1 MGSDFKENRANYA
14 GKIKRM
20 RAKLGLTQV
29 QLAERLG
36 VSFASVNR
44 WENGQSNP
52 SRLSWAQIERMEQDG
67 FAPATTSAGSVVREA
82 SAPYDTD
89 GPPPLDFTG
98 RADAVTA
105 VVEGERLSY
114 GHLYNPSF
122 ATEIS
127 RIDPL
132 PHQRI
137 AVYDYMLKQPRLR
150 FLLADDAGA
159 GKTIMAGLYMREML
173 SRRLIR
179 RILIVPPA
187 GLVGNWERE
196 LRVLF
201 GMAFRIIGGQD
212 AKAANPFSGV
222 TGDRAIVSVDT
233 LSGTKMM
240 ACLRAPE
247 VEAYDLVIFDEAHKL
262 SANRTQ
268 DLRVRKTDRYR
279 LAEALAGVPT
289 HERTW
294 RLPWTTRH
302 LLLLTATPHM
312 GKEYPYYALWRLLE
326 PTILSTPDAFK
337 AFPAEARKH
346 HFVRRTKEEMLTL
359 AGTPLYP
366 KRESATLSYELTQGE
381 LSEQRLYDE
390 TTDYLRNLYN
400 KTKLLNQSAAR
411 LAMGVFQRRL
421 ASSTYALLTSLRRR
435 LTKLDD
441 LITAVNTGRLTLEQL
456 LVLQRQIGAH
466 EDALD
471 TKTAD
476 EEAEVDGQEENER
489 DEEDLLQGVIVTS
502 LADLQLERDRVGELK
517 SLAEKLYDTRTES
530 KFERLKEIIT
540 DPKYA
545 KEKLLVFT
553 EHRDTLVFLV
563 QRLEN
568 LGYTGQVAQIHGGMH
583 YKERERQVEHF
594 RATVEGGGAR
604 ILVATDAAGE
614 GINLQFC
621 WIMVNWDV
629 PWNPARLEQ
638 RMGRIH
644 RYGQKAPNVV
654 ILNLIA
660 GSTREGHVLHTL
672 LAKLELIR
680 KELKSDKVFD
690 VIGRMF
696 QDVSI
701 KDYMEMTLEKSA
713 DEVAAELAGRLT
725 SEQIKAIAA
734 QEQQIYGKGGD
745 VRAELPRVREDME
758 RAALIRLMPGYV
770 RRYMERVLP
779 QVGLGIDGTLDGT
792 FEFKPLRPHAL
803 DPLLGAL
810 EDVAGDGVS
819 LCSVIRPPSQDGIH
833 WVHPG
838 EPVFEALRGLVAEKL
853 GTAALRGTVLLDPS
867 ASTPYIFHVARISV
881 RRNADADFP
890 ELSASDMLETRLVG
904 LRQSASGEMDVMS
917 VEHMLL
923 LQKAHGLPSSA
934 QTLAMAAVERRR
946 QAEEY
951 LRDHVLAD
959 LAARHRQSVQ
969 SDLPQREEFIRRGF
983 AFEEAELAEARAAWA
998 KKARDGDAVA
1008 LREVERIKGRQK
1020 ELTEHRRQAIA
1031 VQRRM
1036 PELIAGGDV
1045 QFLAHAL
1052 VVPSSDPEAKKKQ
1065 DADTERIAMEVV
1077 KAWEETAGAKV
1088 TYVHTSDRALAAGL
1102 TAYPGFDILS
1112 VRPDRQRRAIEV
1124 KGRATTGEIQV
1135 EDNEWAK
1142 AANLRQE
1149 YWLYVV
1155 YHCASASPE
1164 LVRVADPFGTLL
1176 AKATGA
1182 LRISR
1187 REIVGAATHDAGG
1200 THG

>member
-1 MGSDFKENRANYA
+1 MPRPREYPA
-14 GKIKRM
+14 KIKAI

-29 QLAERLG
+29 QLAQRLG
-36 VSFASVNR
+36 VSFATVNR
-44 WENGQSNP
+44 WENEQSKP
-52 SRLSWAQIERMEQDG
+52 SKLSWAQIERLQDNDG
-67 FAPATTSAGSVVREA
+67 IGPASAASTVRESPA
-82 SAPYDTD
+82 AYGTST
-89 GPPPLDFTG
+89 PPPLDFTG
-98 RADAVTA
+98 RADVVTA
-105 VVEGERLSY
+105 LVEGERLSY

-137 AVYDYMLKQPRLR
+137 AVYDYMLRQPRLR

-173 SRRLIR
+173 SRRMIR

-201 GMAFRIIGGQD
+201 GLSFRILSGPD
-212 AKAANPFSGV
+212 AKVVNPF
-222 TGDRAIVSVDT
+222 TGTGSDRVIVSVDT
-233 LSGTKMM
+233 LCGDRML
-240 ACLRAPE
+240 ACLRSPE
-247 VEAYDLVIFDEAHKL
+247 VSAYDLVIFDEAHKL
-262 SANRTQ
+262 SASRTH
-268 DLRVRKTDRYR
+268 DMRVKKTDRYR

-289 HERTW
+289 HDRSW
-294 RLPWTTRH
+294 RLPWTARH

-326 PTILSTPDAFK
+326 PTILSTPEAFK
-337 AFPAEARKH
+337 AFPAAARSH
-346 HFVRRTKEEMLTL
+346 HFIRRTKEEMLTL
-359 AGTPLYP
+359 AGAPLYP

-411 LAMGVFQRRL
+411 LVMGVFQRRL
-421 ASSTYALLTSLRRR
+421 ASSTYALLTSLKRR

-441 LITAVNTGRLTLEQL
+441 LITAVNTGRLTLDQL
-456 LVLQRQIGAH
+456 LALQRQIGTH
-466 EDALD
+466 EDVLD
-471 TKTAD
+471 SKTAD
-476 EEAEVDGQEENER
+476 EEAEADGKEENEL
-489 DEEDLLQGVIVTS
+489 DEDDLLQGVIVTS
-502 LADLQLERDRVGELK
+502 LADLQIERDRVNELK
-517 SLAEKLYDTRTES
+517 NLAEQLYNTRTES
-530 KFERLKEIIT
+530 KFDRLKEIIT

-553 EHRDTLVFLV
+553 EHRDTLFFLV

-568 LGYTGQVAQIHGGMH
+568 LGYTGQVAQIHGGMY

-594 RATVEGGGAR
+594 RAPSEDGGAR

-644 RYGQKAPNVV
+644 RYGQKAPRVI
-654 ILNLIA
+654 ILNLLA
-660 GSTREGHVLHTL
+660 AATREGKVLETL
-672 LAKLELIR
+672 LKKLELIR

-690 VIGRMF
+690 VIGRLF

-701 KDYMEMTLEKSA
+701 KDYMQMTLEKSA
-713 DEVAAELAGRLT
+713 DDVARELAGRLT
-725 SEQIKAIAA
+725 VEQVKAIAA
-734 QEQQIYGKGGD
+734 QEKRIYGESGD
-745 VRAELPRVREDME
+745 VKKELPRVREDME

-779 QVGLGIDGTLDGT
+779 LVSIGIDGSFDAT

-803 DPLLGAL
+803 DPMLSAL
-810 EDVAGDGVS
+810 EDTSDDGGS
-819 LCSVIRPPSQDGIH
+819 ACSVLRPPSQDGVH

-838 EPVFEALRGLVAEKL
+838 EPVFDALRSLVAEKL
-853 GTAALRGTVLLDPS
+853 GSVALRGTVLLDPS
-867 ASTPYIFHVARISV
+867 ASTPYLFHVARISV
-881 RRNADADFP
+881 QRAADPTFSELAVADT
-890 ELSASDMLETRLVG
+890 LETKLIG
-904 LRQSASGEMDVMS
+904 LRQSTMGEMEVVS

-923 LQKAHGLPSSA
+923 LQKAHGLPPEA
-934 QTLAMAAVERRR
+934 QTLAMAAVERKR
-946 QAEEY
+946 QAEQY
-951 LRDHVLAD
+951 LQDHVLAD
-959 LAARHRQSVQ
+959 LADRHKQTVLI
-969 SDLPQREEFIRRGF
+969 DLPHREEFIRRGF

-1008 LREVERIKGRQK
+1008 TREVERIKGRQK
-1020 ELTEHRRQAIA
+1020 ELAEHRVQAIA
-1031 VQRRM
+1031 MQMRV

-1065 DADTERIAMEVV
+1065 DADTERIAMEIV
-1077 KAWEETAGAKV
+1077 KAWEEAAGAKV
-1088 TYVHTSDRALAAGL
+1088 TFVHTPDRALAAGL

-1112 VRPDRQRRAIEV
+1112 VHQDGQRRAIEA
-1124 KGRATTGEIQV
+1124 KGRATTGEIEVQ
-1135 EDNEWAK
+1135 DNEWAK

-1155 YHCASASPE
+1155 YHCATASPE
-1164 LVRVADPFGTLL
+1164 LVRVPDPFGRLL
-1176 AKATGA
+1176 AKATGS

-1187 REIVGAATHDAGG
+1187 REIVGAADHAEEAS
-1200 THG
+1200 HG